1 VTRATTTLLILALAF
16 PGAVAVTAADEAS
29 IEERFKNSLHAKR
42 PGKQLWYGKAGGGF
56 EKWTAVPIGKL
67 GCTDCHGL
75 TDADGKPYAEPYP
88 GAGCVDC
95 HRSEDRA
102 VAVEQCLGC
111 HGRQKTEMMLT
122 REAPDVHV
130 AAGMVCWD
138 CHGDTDMH
146 GDGKAYRSILEPGA
160 IATDCVD
167 CHGEADL
174 PKSHASYDPHQGK
187 LHCSACHVSTVI
199 SCYNCHFES
208 QVEAHVKRANRPLH
222 DFVMLVNR
230 EKDGK
235 VHPATFQSL
244 TYEGDAFVA
253 FAPYGAH
260 TVTGRARECGD
271 CHANEPVNGSN
282 EAIRQYNETGVI
294 RFTRWNPDKREI
306 EWIRGIVP
314 IPEDFE
320 NSLKMEFITFEGDPA
335 TPAGEDG
342 KNWAPIGKQT
352 WDGHQLLFAS
362 PLTREQMTSLGFGAP
377 SGTETAK

>member
-1 VTRATTTLLILALAF
+1 MRRTTNLTLLILALI
-16 PGAVAVTAADEAS
+16 GAGAAAAETAS
-29 IEERFKNSLHAKR
+29 IEERFETSLHARR
-42 PGKQLWYGKAGGGF
+42 PGKQFWYGKANGGF
-56 EKWTAVPIGKL
+56 EKWTGVPIGEL
-67 GCTDCHGL
+67 GCAACHGP
-75 TDADGKPYAEPYP
+75 TDADGNPYAQPYP
-88 GAGCVDC
+88 GAACIDC
-95 HRSEDRA
+95 HRSEDQA

-111 HGRQKTEMMLT
+111 HGRQQTEIKLT
-122 REAPDVHV
+122 RGAPDVHV

-146 GDGKAYRSILEPGA
+146 GDGKIYQSILEPGA
-160 IATDCVD
+160 IAADCVD

-174 PKSHASYDPHQGK
+174 PKSHARYDPHEGR

-235 VHPATFQSL
+235 VYPATFQSL
-244 TYEGDAFVA
+244 TYRGNAFVA

-260 TVTGRARECGD
+260 TVTGRARECAA
-271 CHANEPVNGSN
+271 CHVNEPVGGRN

-294 RFTRWNPDKREI
+294 RFTRWNAERREI
-306 EWIRGIVP
+306 EWIRGVVP
-314 IPEDFE
+314 LPEDFE
-320 NSLKMEFITFEGDPA
+320 RTLKMEFITFNGDPA
-335 TPAGEDG
+335 TPAGEDRA
-342 KNWAPIGKQT
+342 NWAPIGKDA

-362 PLTREQMTSLGFGAP
+362 PLTREQMTRLGFAP
-377 SGTETAK
+377 APDPAAKK